1 MRFSKKSVRTFV
13 VAMIFAMIFS
23 SAAFAAGKTAYLT
36 SKNWEPNTKK
46 VINQMFDMFGKNS
59 KGYDPNNKPYAVF
72 DFDNAI
78 SINDIGQQAYF
89 YMFERLRFAA
99 KPERM
104 YTLLTTGIPDVN
116 KDLGE
121 KWGHLTVAKVARD
134 AAKAYAK
141 LYAKG
146 YVAPDNSK
154 ESRMKEWINSD
165 DWKEFATKVWWLHD
179 AIVSSYSTQIG
190 YPWTSYLFEG
200 MTPAQVQQLGEESHR
215 YSHEK
220 QLNDPTEW
228 KKVTWQ
234 SPDSKK
240 YPSEAGQLTI
250 KRSNAVTVTP
260 EMQELL
266 ACLDENGI
274 DVWFCSASYL
284 DIIKAA
290 IPAWNLKGVEGVTA
304 MTNKTKD
311 GVLTNEYDFDLHPQ
325 TEGPGKVATVDKII
339 RPLYKGRG
347 PIFGVGDSQGDF
359 NFQTEY
365 KDMKVVLIV
374 NRIRSD
380 DEGLGA
386 ACAVFQN
393 KKGIDLPAAMKQGE
407 IRFCLQGRNE
417 NGGWFWPT
425 TATMSVG
432 KTEPGNLS
440 SKAQGW
446 VEMMEK
452 GTPVKDMIN
461 NCVKLTGKQKEYY
474 GYKKR

>member
-1 MRFSKKSVRTFV
+1 MRFSKKSVRAFV
-13 VAMIFAMIFS
+13 VAMIFAMVFS

-36 SKNWEPNTKK
+36 SKNWEPNVKK
-46 VINQMFDMFGKNS
+46 VINQMFDMYGKNS
-59 KGYDPNNKPYAVF
+59 KGYDPNCKPYAVF
-72 DFDNAI
+72 DFDNTV
-78 SINDIGQQAYF
+78 SINDVGQETYF

-116 KDLGE
+116 MDLGE

-134 AAKAYAK
+134 AAKAYKK
-141 LYAKG
+141 LYDKG

-154 ESRMKEWINSD
+154 ESKMKEWINSD

-179 AIVSSYSTQIG
+179 AIVSSYSTAIG

-200 MTPAQVQQLGEESHR
+200 MTRAQVQQLALESHR
-215 YSHEK
+215 LSHER
-220 QLNDPTEW
+220 QLKDPTQW
-228 KKVTWQ
+228 KKIKWQ
-234 SPDSKK
+234 SPDASK

-250 KRSNAVTVTP
+250 KHNNSVTVTP

-266 ACLDENGI
+266 VCLEENGI

-284 DIIKAA
+284 DVICATV
-290 IPAWNLKGVEGVTA
+290 PAWNLKGVDGITA
-304 MTNKTKD
+304 MTNKEKG
-311 GVLTNEYDFDLHPQ
+311 GVLSNEYDYDLHPQ

-347 PIFGVGDSQGDF
+347 PIFGAGDSQGDF

-365 KDMKVVLIV
+365 KDTAVVLVV
-374 NRIRSD
+374 NRVRKD
-380 DEGLGA
+380 DEGLLA
-386 ACAVFQN
+386 SVAMYQN
-393 KKGIDLPAAMKQGE
+393 KKGIDLPAAKKQGD
-407 IRFCLQGRNE
+407 IRVVLQGRNE

-432 KTEPGNLS
+432 KTEPATLT

-446 VEMMEK
+446 LETMEK
-452 GTPVKDMIN
+452 GTSVKDMIN
-461 NCVKLTGKQKEYY
+461 NCVQLTGSQKKYD
-474 GYKKR
+474 GYKTK